1 MAECFKFFDLK
12 SRIMTSF
19 DTVPLDI
26 DFGHLLTGSNY
37 SDRLRVGGG
46 VGDVDDNG
54 NNDRDN
60 GLGGGG
66 GTEYYY
72 GRWCENT
79 VDSTVD
85 DSIVI
90 GEEEEDE
97 DDTRFRIPPLH
108 GLFLP

>member
-46 VGDVDDNG
+46 VGNVDDNG

-60 GLGGGG
+60 GLGGGWYG
-66 GTEYYY
+66 VLLRSLVREYC
-72 GRWCENT
+72 GFDR
-79 VDSTVD
+79 
-85 DSIVI
+85 
-90 GEEEEDE
+90 
-97 DDTRFRIPPLH
+97 RR
-108 GLFLP
+108 